1 MEEFTDSDFN
11 SAMCPSTT
19 FYNILN
25 QIQASNL
32 NFQLQISPFSA
43 VISLKKSF
51 VKDKSGTILFPK
63 RLPNAPIANT
73 EYFVNKNG
81 QLEKDILKLRNDYEL
96 VVEDCTKKDEKVENV
111 LLENESLKSI
121 LSEKETQLQACKKES
136 LLLEA
141 RLQKAEDKLVKY
153 SSETKDRESK
163 LSIEIATLKSRV
175 NEDSETILKLKTEAK
190 SAIKVKKSL
199 EKNIYDFEKRIDN
212 LTHNVESLK
221 TEKVDL
227 SKEINK
233 LQNHSKPIKMT
244 KSVSTQTH
252 DDPNNNVPIQPPSI
266 RSSSTSSQTLLEYPS
281 LNNDLLSKSEASL
294 SFECYVCNKVFCDMS
309 QIEKHTNDD
318 HDIKL
323 NLEMLVND
331 SEEDSFVRFVKSI
344 VMEPGYTSARM
355 NLYPNHGDHIEERIK
370 IRLLAQ
376 KKLEICSWHI
386 GNNLKR
392 IAEENFKYPET
403 NCGLAEV

>member
-1 MEEFTDSDFN
+1 MEQFTDSDFN

-51 VKDKSGTILFPK
+51 IKDKSGTILFPK
-63 RLPNAPIANT
+63 ILPNAPIANT

-96 VVEDCTKKDEKVENV
+96 VVEDCTKKDEKVENI
-111 LLENESLKSI
+111 LLENENLKSI

-175 NEDSETILKLKTEAK
+175 NEDSETILKLKAEAK
-190 SAIKVKKSL
+190 SAIKVK
-199 EKNIYDFEKRIDN
+199 
-212 LTHNVESLK
+212 
-221 TEKVDL
+221 
-227 SKEINK
+227 
-233 LQNHSKPIKMT
+233 
-244 KSVSTQTH
+244 
-252 DDPNNNVPIQPPSI
+252 
-266 RSSSTSSQTLLEYPS
+266 TSW
-281 LNNDLLSKSEASL
+281 
-294 SFECYVCNKVFCDMS
+294 
-309 QIEKHTNDD
+309 
-318 HDIKL
+318 
-323 NLEMLVND
+323 
-331 SEEDSFVRFVKSI
+331 
-344 VMEPGYTSARM
+344 G
-355 NLYPNHGDHIEERIK
+355 
-370 IRLLAQ
+370 
-376 KKLEICSWHI
+376 
-386 GNNLKR
+386 
-392 IAEENFKYPET
+392 
-403 NCGLAEV
+403 